1 MNYLE
6 FVKECLKYQ
15 LIGFVIE
22 LLYEEAKI
30 IYKEFIKPTS

>member
-6 FVKECLKYQ
+6 FVKECLKYHI
-15 LIGFVIE
+15 IGLAIE

-30 IYKEFIKPTS
+30 IYKELSPLFN